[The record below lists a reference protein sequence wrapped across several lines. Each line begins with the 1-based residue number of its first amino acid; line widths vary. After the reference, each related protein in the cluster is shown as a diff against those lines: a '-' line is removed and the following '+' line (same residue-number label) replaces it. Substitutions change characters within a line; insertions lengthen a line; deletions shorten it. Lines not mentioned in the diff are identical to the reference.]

1 MEDAARTAI
10 IDPMNAG
17 TAFSSGHSS
26 SQPGSPQYGSPQQ
39 TSPGGSL
46 RIGDAERERAVEMLQ
61 AAYAEGRIDH
71 TELDLRVGGA
81 LAAVDRADLAH
92 ALRGL
97 PLPDTGASSTW
108 GTSSTA
114 QAPRVPTGR
123 PGAMPSGSDRS
134 LALLAHWS
142 GVPTLFVGPLV
153 IAATAGQR
161 SAFVRQQAT
170 EATNFQLSFLGACIA
185 IGILSGITF
194 GIAAVMYVPLV
205 LAWMLLS
212 GIAGMSSLCGNR
224 WRYPWAVRLLK

>member
-1 MEDAARTAI
+1 
-10 IDPMNAG
+10 MNAG
-17 TAFSSGHSS
+17 TGFT
-26 SQPGSPQYGSPQQ
+26 SQHTSPQH
-39 TSPGGSL
+39 TSPAGSL

-61 AAYAEGRIDH
+61 TAYAEGRIDH

-81 LAAVDRADLAH
+81 LAAVDRAELAH

-97 PLPDTGASSTW
+97 PLPDTGAPSASGASGASGTWST
-108 GTSSTA
+108 
-114 QAPRVPTGR
+114 APRVPTGR
-123 PGAMPSGSDRS
+123 PGAVPSGTDRS

-161 SAFVRQQAT
+161 SAFVREQAV
-170 EATNFQLSFLGACIA
+170 EATNFQLTFLGACIA
-185 IGILSGITF
+185 AGILSGITF
-194 GIAAVMYVPLV
+194 GIGAVMYVPLI

-224 WRYPWAVRLLK
+224 WRYPWSVRLMK

>member
-1 MEDAARTAI
+1 MADVARTAI

-17 TAFSSGHSS
+17 TGFSARHDSPRHSS
-26 SQPGSPQYGSPQQ
+26 PQH
-39 TSPGGSL
+39 TSPAGSL
-46 RIGDAERERAVEMLQ
+46 RVGDAERDRAVEMLQ

-81 LAAVDRADLAH
+81 LAAVDRAELAH

-97 PLPDTGASSTW
+97 PLPATGTPSTS
-108 GTSSTA
+108 GTA
-114 QAPRVPTGR
+114 QAPHGPTGR
-123 PGAMPSGSDRS
+123 PGAMPSGTDRL

-142 GVPTLFVGPLV
+142 GLPTLFVGPLV
-153 IAATAGQR
+153 IAATAGRQ
-161 SAFVRQQAT
+161 SAFVREQAI
-170 EATNFQLSFLGACIA
+170 EATNFQLNFLGACIV

-212 GIAGMSSLCGNR
+212 GIGGMSSLCGNR
-224 WRYPWAVRLLK
+224 WRYPWSVRLLK